1 MHSTEKETEIA
12 KKIKLLILDIDGVLT
27 DGGIYFDDT
36 GKELKK
42 FNSLDGHG
50 INMLLSSGIEVGVI
64 TARST
69 ASVRYRL
76 KDLGVKHYY
85 HGISDKSTALTEL
98 TDKLSMELSQVCYVG
113 DDVIDLPVMTKVA
126 LPIAVANAHSFVKEY
141 SILVSEKCGGSG
153 AVREVCDFLLKS
165 QGKYDA
171 LMESYLK

>member
-1 MHSTEKETEIA
+1 MHSTEKTNEIA

-50 INMLLSSGIEVGVI
+50 IKMLLSSGIEVGVI

-69 ASVRYRL
+69 PSVSYRL
-76 KDLGVKHYY
+76 EGLGIKHYY
-85 HGISDKSTALTEL
+85 HGVSDKSTTLTEL
-98 TDKLSMELSQVCYVG
+98 ITKLSLDTNEVCYVG
-113 DDVIDLPVMTKVA
+113 DDVIDLPVMTRVA
-126 LPIAVANAHSFVKEY
+126 LPIAVANAHSFVKNH
-141 SILVSEKCGGSG
+141 SLLVTEKCGGSG
-153 AVREVCDFLLKS
+153 AVREACDFLLKS

>member
-1 MHSTEKETEIA
+1 
-12 KKIKLLILDIDGVLT
+12 
-27 DGGIYFDDT
+27 
-36 GKELKK
+36 
-42 FNSLDGHG
+42 
-50 INMLLSSGIEVGVI
+50 MLLSSGIEVGVI

-69 ASVRYRL
+69 SSVSYRL
-76 KDLGVKHYY
+76 KGLGVKHYY